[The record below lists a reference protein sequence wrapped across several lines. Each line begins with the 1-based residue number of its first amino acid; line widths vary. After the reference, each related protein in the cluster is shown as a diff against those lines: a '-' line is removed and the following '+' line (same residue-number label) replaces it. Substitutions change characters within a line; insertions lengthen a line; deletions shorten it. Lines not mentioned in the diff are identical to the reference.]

1 MLFQTKYCTS
11 LSNIRLHVVFV
22 SCSSVKH
29 TYWIIHS
36 TETRRSRKYLSC
48 CGLKPIRLLNCYIK
62 QYHTHNHAVVLD
74 VISLKSRRPKIRIHN
89 QSRYWL
95 NNYTELIV
103 WVWWLW
109 AHFCLFSLYLL
120 NKLYI
125 RQIYEV
131 EFCVIIA
138 ICRFCRCC
146 FVCFI
151 SVWPGNTATSLNSNG
166 CSS

>member
-1 MLFQTKYCTS
+1 MSVTFNCLKTFVFSWNKTVRYFKCHVVYLSRTVCKVGLNDRDNAIVVRSRSDSESVGFGLYHTTLFLLQDETGMLFQTKYCTS

-89 QSRYWL
+89 QSRY
-95 NNYTELIV
+95 
-103 WVWWLW
+103 
-109 AHFCLFSLYLL
+109 
-120 NKLYI
+120 
-125 RQIYEV
+125 
-131 EFCVIIA
+131 
-138 ICRFCRCC
+138 
-146 FVCFI
+146 
-151 SVWPGNTATSLNSNG
+151 
-166 CSS
+166 